1 MTTDTQA
8 LVEIFHDTTR
18 LDIHE
23 LTRRL
28 NNHLGATAVAILA
41 GSRDSKLPY
50 RWAKDSGPVP
60 NDSAQNRLRTAHR
73 VWGMIADAE
82 SDHTARAWF
91 VGLNPLL
98 NEVSPLMALRE
109 DKLKDVI
116 DAAKAFL
123 AGTWTA

>member
-1 MTTDTQA
+1 MTGNTQT
-8 LVEIFHDTTR
+8 LVEIFHETTR

-41 GSRDSKLPY
+41 GSRDAKLPY
-50 RWAKDSGPVP
+50 RWAKESGPIP
-60 NDSAQNRLRTAHR
+60 NESSQNRLRTAHR

-82 SDHTARAWF
+82 SDHTARTWF

-98 NEVSPLMALRE
+98 NEISPLMALR
-109 DKLKDVI
+109 DDRLKEVI
-116 DAAKAFL
+116 DAAKAFVD
-123 AGTWTA
+123 GTWTA